1 MKEVFRLSFS
11 DKIKAA
17 REKKD
22 FSQQQLGD
30 FLGVTDGTISN
41 YEKGVAFPRFE
52 TIIKLCELLEVEP
65 NFLFWDD
72 LCDSLKEKI
81 IEDNHVN
88 KYNNLNTIGQ
98 QKVNDY
104 IDDLLVN
111 PSYAKNDVI
120 SKDIL
125 QDISNSVKHL
135 KQVTQK

>member
-65 NFLFWDD
+65 NFYFGM
-72 LCDSLKEKI
+72 I
-81 IEDNHVN
+81 
-88 KYNNLNTIGQ
+88 
-98 QKVNDY
+98 
-104 IDDLLVN
+104 
-111 PSYAKNDVI
+111 YAIV
-120 SKDIL
+120 
-125 QDISNSVKHL
+125 
-135 KQVTQK
+135 